1 MIGVTAA
8 TTVAVWLASLLVWIA
23 ILWAD
28 VSSGWCSDWTTEAE
42 CNARQHD
49 AAVTS
54 VFVGLLLTA
63 IAVGLLFLL
72 IRAVARPRVRRE
84 WWYLAGAVSIA
95 PMPSAAVLI
104 GLLLSH
110 PGHFAVGVVT
120 AATILIAWTTVW
132 ALGLHW
138 LTGRELRRQ
147 PPVADALPS
156 S

>member
-8 TTVAVWLASLLVWIA
+8 ATVAVWPASLLVWIA
-23 ILWAD
+23 ILYAD
-28 VSSGWCSDWTTEAE
+28 VSTGWCSDWTTEAE

-54 VFVGLLLTA
+54 IFVGLLLTA

-84 WWYLAGAVSIA
+84 WWYLVGAVAIA

-104 GLLLSH
+104 GLLSH
-110 PGHFAVGVVT
+110 PRHFAVGFAT

-147 PPVADALPS
+147 PPAADALPS